1 MVTAIARKENVACV
15 LYARVIGPRQCQS
28 AVLFQKLVIPV
39 IMDCHWRVL
48 PDTISHAIHI
58 DLIHPNMKT
67 IDKSITIA
75 FADSREMS

>member
-1 MVTAIARKENVACV
+1 
-15 LYARVIGPRQCQS
+15 
-28 AVLFQKLVIPV
+28 
-39 IMDCHWRVL
+39 MDCHWRVL